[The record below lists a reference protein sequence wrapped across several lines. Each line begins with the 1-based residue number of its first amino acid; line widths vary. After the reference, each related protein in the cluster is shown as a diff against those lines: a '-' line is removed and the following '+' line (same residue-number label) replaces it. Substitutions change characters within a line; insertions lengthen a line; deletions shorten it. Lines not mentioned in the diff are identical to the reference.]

1 MRKYGCHHCHTD
13 VSVRWCDSRPGDDVL
28 MTLSVTFVTPR
39 DTLVTRRQA
48 EATGDKVSWYVA
60 SVGSGSVLT
69 GISRRVIRS
78 SHQSPVTLNICSIML
93 GPALKVKFVS
103 SYELSFLN

>member
-13 VSVRWCDSRPGDDVL
+13 VSVRWCDCDSRPGDDVL
-28 MTLSVTFVTPR
+28 MPLSVTFVTR
-39 DTLVTRRQA
+39 LVTLLVTQRQA

-60 SVGSGSVLT
+60 SSVGSGSVLT

-78 SHQSPVTLNICSIML
+78 SNQSPVTSYSEYLQLYVGSSIE
-93 GPALKVKFVS
+93 G
-103 SYELSFLN
+103 